1 MPPLQQKKHHNCSL
15 NKQMHMKKFFKSL
28 MFVACA
34 FSICACSSDDL
45 QEDGFKSRQQAS
57 APTEYLTVTLYG
69 KTYKNTPTSYSA
81 QGDFI
86 FYDEELAKN
95 FVIYSA
101 VHPDYSVRI
110 VSDTEIVFFDNLQA
124 DLASD
129 SLQLIS
135 SQSRASRGVIGPD
148 ETPTGHVIL
157 YDDRHYKD
165 RNLEFGIANAS
176 NILKEHHLSTYGF
189 NDKCS
194 SLKIQNN
201 LPDDPTQTVDL
212 GTSNGTVKCSDA
224 ILLFVGYEDTSY
236 RGSTFTVIAYPGAPM
251 RGLEGLKGFNDKMSS
266 FILSYTRRSAIPENA
281 REPLPLP

>member
-1 MPPLQQKKHHNCSL
+1 
-15 NKQMHMKKFFKSL
+15 MHMKKFFKSL

-45 QEDGFKSRQQAS
+45 QEDGFESRQQAS

-135 SQSRASRGVIGPD
+135 SQSRASRSVIGPNQKV
-148 ETPTGHVIL
+148 TGKVIL
-157 YDDRHYKD
+157 FDDRRYKD
-165 RNLEFGIANAS
+165 RNLTFGIQNAS
-176 NILKEHHLSTYGF
+176 EQLEESHLSTYGF

-201 LPDDPTQTVDL
+201 LPDDSTQTVDL
-212 GTSNGTVKCSDA
+212 GTSNGIIKCSDA

-251 RGLEGLKGFNDKMSS
+251 RGLDGLKGYNDKMSS
-266 FILSYTRRSAIPENA
+266 LMLSYTRRSAIPTNA
-281 REPLPLP
+281 HEPQDIP